1 MIIGRVVAA
10 AVAATL
16 VIVLAVLASGDDDRY
31 RLNLTLDNAA
41 GLREG
46 TGVKVAGLEAG
57 EIEKLTIDDEDR
69 VRAEVVIDED
79 TAPVGRDVRLSIS
92 PVNLLGQK
100 VLELDAGDVADPAPS
115 GFQVPARRVT
125 TSADLDQV
133 LAVLDPGTRTRLAV
147 LLNEAGLAVS
157 GRRLDI
163 GTILRKYPRTGTQL
177 NDLLTRLKRDNRSL
191 GRLVTDGSEFISSL
205 AAQRRQ
211 LGEVVES
218 AGDMSAALGGR
229 RAQLRQAL
237 SRAPRDLAR
246 LRAFL
251 GDLEAT
257 TRPLGPAAR
266 TLTRISDPL
275 RVTLKE
281 LKPFAET
288 SRPVLAQAKAAA
300 PHLSRLAAGATP
312 IVREL
317 QPFAA
322 DLQEFSTAMA
332 PASRV
337 LDKSSSNIIA
347 IMDNWSHAIGLRDQ
361 LSHIFRAEAVVDPA
375 AIPSL
380 VERLIGP
387 RAGKR
392 RKPEPS
398 RAREPRKPAGPAPAS
413 VPDADSR
420 PAKPP
425 IELPLMP
432 TLTKPLNDAADAIGE
447 RLKPKGQP
455 SPAGP
460 SNDLLDFLLGP

>member
-1 MIIGRVVAA
+1 MTNGRIVAA
-10 AVAATL
+10 AVAMAL
-16 VIVLAVLASGDDDRY
+16 VIVLAVLSSGDDDRY
-31 RLNLTLDNAA
+31 RLKLTLDNAA

-100 VLELDAGDVADPAPS
+100 VLELDVGNVANPAPS
-115 GFQVPARRVT
+115 GFEVPAPRVT

-163 GTILRKYPRTGTQL
+163 GTILRKYPRTGSQL
-177 NDLLTRLKRDNRSL
+177 TDLLTRLKRDNRAL
-191 GRLVTDGSEFISSL
+191 GRLVTDGSEFVSTL
-205 AAQRRQ
+205 AAQRRD

-229 RAQLRQAL
+229 RAQLREAL
-237 SRAPRDLAR
+237 SRAPGDLAR

-257 TRPLGPAAR
+257 TKPLGSASR
-266 TLTRISDPL
+266 TLSRVSDPL
-275 RVTLKE
+275 RLTLKE

-288 SRPVLAQAKAAA
+288 SRPVLAQAQDAA
-300 PHLSRLAAGATP
+300 PQLTRLAAGATP

-317 QPFAA
+317 QPTAGA
-322 DLQEFSTAMA
+322 LQEFSTAMA

-337 LDKSSSNIIA
+337 LDKSASNIIA
-347 IMDNWSHAIGLRDQ
+347 IADNWSHAIGLRDQ
-361 LSHIFRAEAVVDPA
+361 LSHVFRAEAVIDPV

-380 VERLIGP
+380 VERLVGP
-387 RAGKR
+387 QPRKRKREPQRVRA
-392 RKPEPS
+392 
-398 RAREPRKPAGPAPAS
+398 PRKPGASPTPGSGPGPDSLPA
-413 VPDADSR
+413 A
-420 PAKPP
+420 PP
-425 IELPLMP
+425 IKLPLLP
-432 TLTKPLNDAADAIGE
+432 TLTKPLQDVSDAVGE
-447 RLKPKGQP
+447 LLKPKDQR
-455 SPAGP
+455 SPGTS
-460 SNDLLDFLLGP
+460 SNNLLDSLLRP